1 MSTPERNQKM
11 SIVDWQVA
19 ELSQQDIQKLKQFEP
34 QLKDMSGKDVILIAY
49 QKQ

>member
-1 MSTPERNQKM
+1 M

-19 ELSQQDIQKLKQFEP
+19 ELSQQDLQKVKQLEP
-34 QLKDMSGKDVILIAY
+34 QLKDMSGKGIVLIAY